1 MRIDRDI
8 NKEEILAGFVHEKFR
23 FTESASLIVN
33 LSYGI
38 DIQLSR
44 ETPLTFDSI
53 EHVTIR
59 RIWPTKGI
67 PPQYP
72 QSRKVKPL
80 GSDHFS
86 PKTIAYNR
94 DNNKGNSLALL
105 VILALKTAYDE
116 VRKAERPGLLFLS
129 EIFKLRELG
138 LWKKKNRELDGLV
151 SRLRSYWKHKD
162 KKVRKTRTNE
172 EKDSHRYKR
181 YPLVDEFLIDAQE
194 IYNIVCWKG
203 INKNRYKEQLIAEK
217 VWVLN
222 AHPSQVRVF
231 MPEDIQLRGES
242 LRKTLSAFFPDQIL
256 ITPQEIAEYENI
268 IKKNGIPFFQ
278 SSRPVAMTT
287 GRDQLLQDILET
299 WKTLENYKNQ
309 KPPEIVSFDDV
320 FAKYPVADFVG
331 RKEIK
336 DRLDAF
342 GRQLS
347 AKSRYFLIVGE
358 AGIGKTALIC
368 NYLATQREIPI
379 HYFIKWRRDELDS
392 PTRFLKHLY
401 FALSYEHKLE
411 TEVTGEDPGIL
422 FEILKRRIREVSDT
436 ILASGKK
443 EIIFVDGLDEAK
455 TKTLAGST
463 IIDLIKFDFPH
474 NFAFVIFSRDMPELE
489 PFKKTG
495 KANVIYLSGSNKTN
509 LRDLRN
515 YFSTRL
521 PRRIINR
528 VVISML
534 VRKSGGNFLLASFLI
549 DMIKTRKFSLARV
562 LHGVPEGLD
571 GYYEFE
577 IRSIEEKVRDS
588 IRIADIR
595 RVMRMISILEEP
607 HTPKEIC
614 DYLNIDYMDV
624 NNVFGALEQFFDLS
638 LYHKHG
644 ECRWFHVSFRDFVL
658 NPVRFPEAEGKK
670 LHSAIADYTRK
681 AIDNGTLHS
690 IPKYSLRFFTTHYR
704 KATDYESML
713 KYVRLRFI
721 PAVLNLEDFP
731 LENCEDITFL
741 WMPATNIGSP
751 EDMLVYGFLGLAF
764 PPLTAEQLATGP
776 TDSELLRRIN
786 ASPEALNDPVSFAAA
801 IVDAFVDGSARNLV
815 DIYWLLVRLL
825 AVLQDKLTSYKA
837 AYEVAI
843 DLIRQLPE
851 TKQSN

>member
-1 MRIDRDI
+1 MKMDRDI

-38 DIQLSR
+38 DVQLSR
-44 ETPLTFDSI
+44 EMPLTFDSI

-72 QSRKVKPL
+72 QSRKVQPL
-80 GSDHFS
+80 DKDYFS
-86 PKTIAYNR
+86 PKTFAYNR
-94 DNNKGNSLALL
+94 HNNVGNSLALL
-105 VILALKTAYDE
+105 IILALKTAYDE
-116 VRKAERPGLLFLS
+116 VRETPRPGLLFMS
-129 EIFKLRELG
+129 EIFRLRELG

-151 SRLRSYWKHKD
+151 SRMRIYWNNKD
-162 KKVRKTRTNE
+162 KKARKKKARD
-172 EKDSHRYKR
+172 EKNTHEYKC
-181 YPLVDEFLIDAQE
+181 YPLVDEFLIDSQE

-203 INKNRYKEQLIAEK
+203 INENRHREQLIAEK

-222 AHPSQVRVF
+222 AHPSQVKVF
-231 MPEDIQLRGES
+231 TPEGIQLRGES

-278 SSRPVAMTT
+278 SSRPVAMIE
-287 GRDQLLQDILET
+287 GRDQLLQGIQET
-299 WKTLENYKNQ
+299 WKAHENYRSQ

-336 DRLDAF
+336 DRLDNF
-342 GRQLS
+342 GRQLP
-347 AKSRYFLIVGE
+347 AKSRYLLIVGE
-358 AGIGKTALIC
+358 AGIGKTALMC
-368 NYLATQREIPI
+368 NYLATQVEMPI
-379 HYFIKWRRDELDS
+379 HYFVQWRRDKLDS

-401 FALSYEHKLE
+401 FALSYKHKLE

-422 FEILKRRIREVSDT
+422 FEILKRRISEVSDT
-436 ILASGKK
+436 ILTSGKK

-455 TKTLAGST
+455 TKTVAGST
-463 IIDLIKFDFPH
+463 IIDLIRFDFPH
-474 NFAFVIFSRDMPELE
+474 NFAFVMFSRDIHELE

-509 LRDLRN
+509 LRDLRG
-515 YFSTRL
+515 YFKTRL

-528 VVISML
+528 VVISTL
-534 VRKSGGNFLLASFLI
+534 ARKSGGNFLLASFLI

-562 LHGVPEGLD
+562 LHGIPEGLD
-571 GYYEFE
+571 GYYESE
-577 IRSIEEKVRDS
+577 IRSIEEKVIDP
-588 IRIADIR
+588 IRISDIR
-595 RVMRMISILEEP
+595 RVMRMISILGEP

-624 NNVFGALEQFFDLS
+624 NNVFGILQQFFDLS

-644 ECRWFHVSFRDFVL
+644 QCRWFHASFRDFVL
-658 NPVRFPEAEGKK
+658 NPVRFPEAEGRK

-681 AIDNGTLHS
+681 AIDNGTLHAV
-690 IPKYSLRFFTTHYR
+690 PKYSLRFFTRHYR
-704 KATDYESML
+704 KATNYESML
-713 KYVRLRFI
+713 QYVRTRFI

-764 PPLTAEQLATGP
+764 PPVTVEQRATGP

-786 ASPEALNDPVSFAAA
+786 ASPETLNDPVSFAAA

-825 AVLQDKLTSYKA
+825 AMLQYKLTSYEA

-851 TKQSN
+851 TKQSS